1 MIQEQ
6 VRIDAGVVQADAPVK
21 VRSSNSPG
29 LTHIPKILPLID
41 SLAYLNANAAHMAVH
56 GDQSLAVI
64 NQHSIAIEEVI
75 TCGDN
80 SSSSW

>member
-1 MIQEQ
+1 MIEEQ
-6 VRIDAGVVQADAPVK
+6 VRIDAGVVQANTPVK
-21 VRSSNSPG
+21 VRAGNSAG
-29 LTHIPKILPLID
+29 LTHVPKILPLID
-41 SLAYLNANAAHMAVH
+41 ALAYLYANAAHVAVH

-80 SSSSW
+80 SS